1 MELERNSFTQKQIFK
16 NMYLNKCNEFYLA
29 VNKENPQEIQLKR
42 RGSLVKLPFSICQV
56 KLR

>member
-29 VNKENPQEIQLKR
+29 VNKESPQEIQLNK